1 MTSSDKNLR
10 ARVRFLTIEEG
21 GRLSWAED
29 GIRPQL
35 KLGDIS
41 TSCTV
46 RSVEGTRQFE
56 PGVEYLVD
64 LELMHWEHYS
74 HLIDLR
80 EPIVLLEGSR
90 VVARGTYID
99 PAPEQ

>member
-1 MTSSDKNLR
+1 MTQSDRRLR
-10 ARVRFLTIEEG
+10 ALIRFLTIDEG

-35 KLGDIS
+35 KLGEIS

-46 RSVEGTRQFE
+46 RSAEGARQFE
-56 PGVEYLVD
+56 PGVEHLVD
-64 LELMHWEHYS
+64 LELMHWDHYG

-80 EPIVLLEGSR
+80 EPVVLLEGSR
-90 VVARGTYID
+90 VVARGAYIE
-99 PAPEQ
+99 PSPEQ